1 MAKVK
6 ARTPTKAQRAG
17 LAKALLLKK
26 RCEALGVEWDDAVLQ
41 DGEWSLDEKRY
52 TDLELNMAEALF
64 SKLGVK
70 MGTGNDVVEMMIRV
84 QSDRPVTIDELIDIG
99 KRAGWI

>member
-1 MAKVK
+1 MAKERK
-6 ARTPTKAQRAG
+6 PTKAERAG

-26 RCEALGVEWDDAVLQ
+26 RCEALGIDWDGAALRE
-41 DGEWSLDEKRY
+41 GEWALDEKRY
-52 TDLELNMAEALF
+52 TDLEMKMAAALF
-64 SKLGVK
+64 NRLGVK
-70 MGTGNDVVEMMIRV
+70 LSSNDDVALEMLLRV

>member
-1 MAKVK
+1 MVK

-26 RCEALGVEWDDAVLQ
+26 RCEALGVEWDGGLLK
-41 DGEWSLDEKRY
+41 DGEWSIDERRY
-52 TDLELNMAEALF
+52 TDLEMKMAEALF
-64 SKLGVK
+64 EKLGVK
-70 MGTGNDVVEMMIRV
+70 LGAGDDRAIEMLLRV

-99 KRAGWI
+99 RRAGWI